1 MVVSPRVAVVAAA
14 GQTVIAVCNYFIA
27 AHAVSQLPALAV
39 ATVRAI
45 GTLAVVVP
53 LLLWMFT
60 RGGYRLPDRA
70 GLLRI
75 GAVALMGVT
84 LNPLCFVTGLAWTN
98 PARAALLYGL
108 TPVVVLLWSVLL
120 GRERNH
126 RSRWIGVAVALVGV
140 CLVLADRG
148 GLRHDSLRGDLILLV
163 GTVLWA
169 GYTAVGKP
177 VVDRYG
183 PAVVTPLALL
193 IGFSLFL
200 PYGVPQ
206 VAWGAVMAASPA
218 FWAAMAYIVLLN
230 TVLAYALWYVAIR
243 GLPASRVAIFN
254 NLQPVAT
261 VLLSWGLFAVPVDA
275 TMWVGAALTVA
286 GVATTQLLGGSTVAA
301 AEPRS
306 ASRSST

>member
-1 MVVSPRVAVVAAA
+1 MVVSPRVAVAAAA
-14 GQTVIAVCNYFIA
+14 GQTAIAVCNYFIA
-27 AHAVSQLPALAV
+27 AHAVSQVPAIAV

-45 GTLAVVVP
+45 GTLVVVVP

-60 RGGYRLPDRA
+60 RGGHRLPDRS
-70 GLLRI
+70 GLGRI
-75 GAVALMGVT
+75 ALVALMGVT
-84 LNPLCFVTGLAWTN
+84 LNPLCFVTGLAFTN

-120 GRERNH
+120 GRERNV
-126 RSRWIGVAVALVGV
+126 RSRWIGVGVALVGV

-148 GLRHDSLRGDLILLV
+148 GLRHDSVRGDLILLV

-169 GYTAVGKP
+169 GYTALGKP
-177 VVDRYG
+177 LVDAFG

-193 IGFSLFL
+193 VGFTFFL
-200 PYGVPQ
+200 PYGVPR
-206 VAWGAVMAASPA
+206 VDWAVVSAAPPA

-261 VLLSWGLFAVPVDA
+261 VLLSWGLFATPIDA
-275 TMWVGAALTVA
+275 TMWVGAALTVV
-286 GVATTQLLGGSTVAA
+286 GVATTQWLAATTPTVRPETAA
-301 AEPRS
+301 K
-306 ASRSST
+306 